1 MKQLSSLIG
10 LNLFVCAL
18 YAVANITSYALV
30 FPPEEY
36 SVVWLAG
43 GVGVA
48 AVLIFG
54 RRVWPGV
61 ILGAVASH
69 SIYYLNF
76 SSLTEALASFSFV
89 FAVVFGS
96 IIQIEVAYRLIDRY
110 VGLDNPL
117 IELRDIL
124 LYFFLAGP
132 VGCLAGALLGILL
145 STFIGAIPFERVLE
159 YLWIWWQCNSLAVLI
174 ILPLMMVLFRK
185 PRNNWQIKFFAIGV
199 PLLLCFGILLYNLFG
214 AVDFESKKLEKNMRN
229 DVAKM
234 HRQIELG
241 FKLKEQVIWTT
252 ERLLSV
258 TDIQD
263 EDFDEA
269 ATVVLKRFGGVGG
282 VLGIFDRVEHE
293 DRFFYEKNILKTS
306 IKNLN
311 TDSNQFSIAT
321 NSDFYFAGIK
331 IMNTVTSNG
340 PFDGLDLLSV
350 ERAVAVVQ
358 DVMST
363 GVAQSSR
370 IRLLDAAATEGN
382 VLISPLFY
390 NPSAPNYQA
399 VGGDIKGMIV
409 VTYSMEI
416 LVANVLSMFPSAT
429 LDIEILEDNEV
440 RFSNFGPR
448 PFGYTEPDWI
458 VVREIETLGKKWLV
472 KYAPNA
478 NFRAANAD
486 SGLWWVSVISA
497 FFIAFIG
504 ITLYL
509 VTGQAIGRELI
520 VDSRTAQ
527 LRQEVSRRNSTNK
540 QQMLRNDVLESIAES
555 NNLDIIYDQ
564 IVALMEQ
571 YQDGMSVG
579 IYILSADRSSLTLS
593 SGMNLQADIRSHLS
607 HVSIGYG
614 NTGLGHCAY
623 TSESVFTDDIDSHPY
638 WISKAEVLS
647 GAGFNSCWAI
657 PIISSEKCLLGVF
670 GVYLSERLLPLEHDI
685 EWINQVASL
694 VSIAIEKHGA
704 EQEVEHLA
712 YYDSLTELP
721 NRRLLMARLGK
732 ETRRAVEN
740 HCYGAALFIDLDHFK
755 TLNDALGHHYG
766 DKLLGQLSTRLKRIV
781 GENILARWGGDEFVL
796 LVPAYYKSFDA
807 VASATMDIA
816 EKVRAIFEQPF
827 DLDGY
832 SHTITCSIGVA
843 PFHENNADSDDIL
856 KQADAAMYHA
866 KARGRNHVSMH
877 EEKMQT
883 IADSRLTIEKG
894 LRDALANG
902 GFELAYQPQFKQD
915 KTLIGAEVLIRW
927 PKVIDSDVTTEQFI
941 SIAEDSHLIVDI
953 GVWVIN
959 KVCEQLALWPALPA
973 IAINISPKQF
983 HREDFI
989 EILEASLAKNEL
1001 SGDRIVIEITERTML
1016 DDIEN
1021 TVERMRQLRDM
1032 NVRISIDDF
1041 GTGYSSLAYI
1051 SRLPIDQLKIDQSFI
1066 NTIGKEQS
1074 TIVDAIFSIAKSLNL
1089 EVVAEGVETQ
1099 IQFEYLRQQ
1108 QCDAYQ
1114 GYLFAYPMGK
1124 DDFDNLLTSYKL

>member
-1 MKQLSSLIG
+1 MKQLLSLVG

-18 YAVANITSYALV
+18 YAAANVTSYALV

-48 AVLIFG
+48 AVVIFG
-54 RRVWPGV
+54 RRVLVGV
-61 ILGAVASH
+61 ILGAILSQSV
-69 SIYYLNF
+69 YYLNF
-76 SSLTEALASFSFV
+76 SSLTAALASLSFV
-89 FAVVFGS
+89 FAIVFGG
-96 IIQIEVAYRLIDRY
+96 IVQIEVAYRLIGRY

-117 IELRDIL
+117 IELRDTL
-124 LYFFLAGP
+124 LFFFLAGP
-132 VGCLAGALLGILL
+132 VGCLAGALTGVFL
-145 STFIGAIPFERVLE
+145 SAFIGAIPVERALE
-159 YLWIWWQCNSLAVLI
+159 YMWVWWQCNSLAVLI
-174 ILPLMMVLFRK
+174 ILPLMMALFRK
-185 PRNNWQIKFFAIGV
+185 PRNNWQIRFVAIGI
-199 PLLLCFGILLYNLFG
+199 PLLLCFGIFLHNLFG
-214 AVDFESKKLEKNMRN
+214 AVDFESKKLERNMLN

-241 FKLKEQVIWTT
+241 FKLKEQIIWTA

-263 EDFDEA
+263 EDFDA
-269 ATVVLKRFGGVGG
+269 AAKVVLKRFGGDAA
-282 VLGIFDRVEHE
+282 VLGIFERVEHE
-293 DRFFYEKNILKTS
+293 DRAFYEQNILKSS
-306 IKNLN
+306 IQNLN
-311 TDSNQFSIAT
+311 TETNQFSPAI
-321 NSDFYFAGIK
+321 NSEFYFAGIK
-331 IMNTVTSNG
+331 IMNTVAASG
-340 PFDGLDLLSV
+340 PFDGLDLAGV
-350 ERAVAVVQ
+350 ERAKAVVQ
-358 DVMST
+358 EVIST

-370 IRLLDAAATEGN
+370 IRLLDEAGTEGN
-382 VLISPLFY
+382 VLISPLSY

-399 VGGDIKGMIV
+399 SGGDIKGMIV
-409 VTYSMEI
+409 VTYGMEE
-416 LVANVLSMFPSAT
+416 LVDNVLSIFPAST
-429 LDIEILEDNEV
+429 LDIEILENNEV
-440 RFSNFGPR
+440 RFSNLGER
-448 PFGYTEPDWI
+448 PFGYAEADWI

-472 KYAPNA
+472 RYTPN
-478 NFRAANAD
+478 NQFRAANAD
-486 SGLWWVSVISA
+486 SGLWWVSVIGA

-509 VTGQAIGRELI
+509 VTGQAIGRERI

-527 LRQEVSRRNSTNK
+527 LRQEVSRRNRTNK
-540 QQMLRNDVLESIAES
+540 QQILRNDVLESIAES
-555 NNLDIIYDQ
+555 DDLDTIYDQ

-579 IYILSADRSSLTLS
+579 IYILSPDRTSLTLR
-593 SGMNLQADIRSHLS
+593 SGMNLEADMKSHLS
-607 HVSIGYG
+607 YVSVGYG

-623 TSESVFTDDIDSHPY
+623 TSEAIFTDDIGSHPY
-638 WISKAEVLS
+638 WISKTYVLNR
-647 GAGFNSCWAI
+647 AGFNSCWAI
-657 PIISSEKCLLGVF
+657 PIISSEKSLLGVF
-670 GVYLSERLLPLEHDI
+670 GVYLSERLLPLEQDI
-685 EWINQVASL
+685 DWINQVASL
-694 VSIAIEKHGA
+694 VSIGIEKHGA

-721 NRRLLMARLGK
+721 NRRLLMARLGE
-732 ETRRAVEN
+732 ETRRAIET
-740 HCYGAALFIDLDHFK
+740 HAYGAALFIDLDHFK

-766 DKLLGQLSTRLKRIV
+766 DKLLGQLSNRLKRVV
-781 GENILARWGGDEFVL
+781 GDNILARWGGDEFVL

-807 VASATMDIA
+807 VSAATLDIA
-816 EKVRAIFEQPF
+816 ELVRAIFDEPF

-832 SHTITCSIGVA
+832 THTITCSIGVA
-843 PFHENNADSDDIL
+843 PFHEKNADSDDIL

-883 IADSRLTIEKG
+883 MADSRLTIEKG

-902 GFELAYQPQFKQD
+902 DFELAYQPQFKQD
-915 KTLIGAEVLIRW
+915 KTLTGAEVLIRW

-959 KVCEQLALWPALPA
+959 KVCEQLTLWSSLPA

-989 EILEASLAKNEL
+989 EILQSNLDKNNL

-1016 DDIEN
+1016 DDIDN

-1032 NVRISIDDF
+1032 KVRISIDDF

-1051 SRLPIDQLKIDQSFI
+1051 SKLPIDQLKIDQSFI

-1074 TIVDAIFSIAKSLNL
+1074 TIVDAIFSIAKSLHL

-1099 IQFEYLRQQ
+1099 IQFEYLRKQ

-1114 GYLFAYPMGK
+1114 GYLFAYPMGVN
-1124 DDFDNLLTSYKL
+1124 DFGDLLTSYKL